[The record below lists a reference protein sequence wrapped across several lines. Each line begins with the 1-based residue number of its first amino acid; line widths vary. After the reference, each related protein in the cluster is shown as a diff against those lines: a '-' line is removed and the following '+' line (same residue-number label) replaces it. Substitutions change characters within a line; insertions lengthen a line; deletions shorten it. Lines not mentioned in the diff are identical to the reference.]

1 MRDKEL
7 KMKFGELQKEI
18 SKASLSVSA
27 DLSND
32 FKAIILE
39 TDQRK
44 ISPFRGYFG
53 RSSKNIYNLLKIILH
68 ITP

>member
-18 SKASLSVSA
+18 SKASLSVRA

-44 ISPFRGYFG
+44 IYPSRG
-53 RSSKNIYNLLKIILH
+53 
-68 ITP
+68 